1 MPETVLGSP
10 VSFDGLA
17 SVAAC
22 ASSAAQELADAVSS
36 MPLTFDWRAGGNDSS
51 ALGVNSHLVYAG
63 LTGDARPLYWSNDYT
78 VEDESQVY
86 RRVEH
91 VGQPLVLPY
100 IQPYI
105 EQMRANDC
113 CGFVGIPL
121 GILDDSVPERDV
133 TQEEFDDV
141 MEGL

>member
-17 SVAAC
+17 SAAAC
-22 ASSAAQELADAVSS
+22 ASSSARDLADAISY
-36 MPLTFDWRAGGNDSS
+36 MPPAFDWIAGGDDLL
-51 ALGVNSHLVYAG
+51 APDVNPHLVYAG
-63 LTGDARPLYWSNDYT
+63 STGDAGPMYWSNDYT

-91 VGQPLVLPY
+91 VGQPLVLPD

-113 CGFVGIPL
+113 CGFVGVPL
-121 GILDDSVPERDV
+121 GIRDDSVPEREV

>member
-1 MPETVLGSP
+1 MTETVLGSP

-17 SVAAC
+17 SAAAC
-22 ASSAAQELADAVSS
+22 ASSAARDLADAVS
-36 MPLTFDWRAGGNDSS
+36 DWIAGGNDSS
-51 ALGVNSHLVYAG
+51 AIGVNPHLVYAG
-63 LTGDARPLYWSNDYT
+63 STGDVGPMYWSNDYT

-91 VGQPLVLPY
+91 VGQPLVVPY

-121 GILDDSVPERDV
+121 GIRDESVPERDV

>member
-17 SVAAC
+17 SAAAC
-22 ASSAAQELADAVSS
+22 ASSSARDLADAISY
-36 MPLTFDWRAGGNDSS
+36 MPPVFDWIAGDP
-51 ALGVNSHLVYAG
+51 HLVYAG
-63 LTGDARPLYWSNDYT
+63 STGDVGPMYWSNAYT

-86 RRVEH
+86 RRVEP

-105 EQMRANDC
+105 EQMRANAC

-121 GILDDSVPERDV
+121 GIRDDSVPERDV

>member
-10 VSFDGLA
+10 ISFDGLA
-17 SVAAC
+17 SAAAC
-22 ASSAAQELADAVSS
+22 ASSAARDLADVVSY
-36 MPLTFDWRAGGNDSS
+36 MPPAFDWIADGSDSS
-51 ALGVNSHLVYAG
+51 AIGANPHLVYAG
-63 LTGDARPLYWSNDYT
+63 STGDAGPLYWSNDYT

-121 GILDDSVPERDV
+121 GIRDDSVPERDV

>member
-17 SVAAC
+17 SAAAC
-22 ASSAAQELADAVSS
+22 ASSAARDLADAFTY
-36 MPLTFDWRAGGNDSS
+36 MPPAFDWLADGSDSS
-51 ALGVNSHLVYAG
+51 VLGVNPHLVYAG
-63 LTGDARPLYWSNDYT
+63 STGDAGPLYWSNDYT

-91 VGQPLVLPY
+91 VGQPLVVPY

-121 GILDDSVPERDV
+121 GIRDESVPERDV

>member
-17 SVAAC
+17 SAAAC
-22 ASSAAQELADAVSS
+22 ASSAARDLADAISYI
-36 MPLTFDWRAGGNDSS
+36 PPAFDWIAGGDDSS
-51 ALGVNSHLVYAG
+51 ALDVNPHLVYAG
-63 LTGDARPLYWSNDYT
+63 STGDAGPMYWSNDYT

-121 GILDDSVPERDV
+121 GIRDDSVPERDV